1 MFRVKAVNDEG
12 ESEPLESDA
21 AIQAKDPY
29 GEAGLVQARHQHVEQ
44 TVFLFLQLLAEMH
57 AICLKCLMGC
67 S

>member
-1 MFRVKAVNDEG
+1 MLAFAPVTGLQTSVHDRVKAVNDEG

-29 GEAGLVQARHQHVEQ
+29 GEIGRIRFV
-44 TVFLFLQLLAEMH
+44 
-57 AICLKCLMGC
+57 G